1 MAGKS
6 KKQKVK
12 IESGAG
18 KKWDWKKLEWKKYI
32 RAAVIVLMI
41 EVFLWNHSFWLS
53 LGNKPITVDGLYA
66 ETGEFLS
73 FPCKYS
79 LEPDT
84 WFEIRDINQSIKNI
98 YLNIETD
105 KDYENDTL
113 NIRFSMIDEG
123 RKSYYDLTP
132 RTISSHL
139 QKLNYIS
146 LYPYGDLK
154 SLKIGF
160 PEEAYTL
167 ITVTDVVLNPC
178 VPMFFSVWR
187 VLIMYFVYLLVRTL
201 FFKPYETY
209 YQPDSKRQKRVTV
222 GICVI
227 LCAAIFFLTQK
238 GVSEYGLSTLDKY
251 SELAYSLEEGVS
263 WLNVNL
269 DERLLTAENPYD
281 KMERRELG
289 IGGYKWDY
297 AYYNGNLYV
306 YFGVV
311 PVWLTYLPYYMVI
324 EEDLPH
330 TAAYSIFM
338 TALIVGAFMLMN
350 TMIKKYCKKLPL
362 KLYYL
367 FLVTFAIG
375 IGTMIFAKRLCIY
388 NMPIMAA
395 VCLTLWGL
403 YLWMSSEKESGHN
416 TIWKIFLGALC
427 MALVAGCRPQLL
439 LGSFLVFPILGKKL
453 KQMFADFKKKTNIK
467 EHVPFL
473 IAFCVPYLVVAVLLM
488 KYNYDRFDS
497 PFDFGASY
505 NLTTNDMRYRG
516 IHMARMISGVWSML
530 FELPMIDLEFPYLGS
545 TWLNT
550 IYQGITIQEKGI
562 GGIFMTNI
570 ILLPAFLIYRFR
582 EKLREKQ
589 ILLFASISMISGII
603 IACADVQGAG
613 ILVRYLAD
621 FAIFFYLAS
630 FAVIFS
636 FIDRCYEKEYTLSS
650 VISEKVWC
658 RALALLCCVTILYWC
673 VTILLLYEDHDY
685 GTYQSLWYN
694 QLRVIFGV
702 LDV

>member
-1 MAGKS
+1 MADKR
-6 KKQKVK
+6 KKQTNKENK
-12 IESGAG
+12 M
-18 KKWDWKKLEWKKYI
+18 WDWKKWEWKNYI

-41 EVFLWNHSFWLS
+41 EVFLWNHSFWIS
-53 LGNKPITVDGLYA
+53 LGNEPITVDELYT
-66 ETGEFLS
+66 ETGEVF
-73 FPCKYS
+73 S
-79 LEPDT
+79 LPANRSWESDT
-84 WFEIRDINQSIKNI
+84 YFEIRDINRPIKNI
-98 YLNIETD
+98 YLNVETD
-105 KDYENDTL
+105 KEIENDTL
-113 NIRFSMIDEG
+113 TVRFSMIDEG
-123 RKSYYDLTP
+123 RKDYYDLTT

-139 QKLNYIS
+139 QKLDYIS

-154 SLKIGF
+154 ALKIRF
-160 PEEAYTL
+160 PNDSGTL
-167 ITVTDVVLNPC
+167 ITVTDVVLNPR
-178 VPMFFSVWR
+178 VPMFFSVLR
-187 VLIMYFVYLLVRTL
+187 VLIMYFVYLVGRTL
-201 FFKPYETY
+201 FFKSYETY
-209 YQPDSKRQKRVTV
+209 YQPDSKWQKRVTV
-222 GICVI
+222 GICMI
-227 LCAAIFFLTQK
+227 LCAAVFSLTQK
-238 GVSEYGLSTLDKY
+238 STSEYGLGTMDKY
-251 SELAYSLEEGVS
+251 AELTYSLEQGVG
-263 WLNVNL
+263 WLNINV
-269 DERLLTAENPYD
+269 DERLLSAENPYD
-281 KMERRELG
+281 RTERRELG

-297 AYYNGNLYV
+297 AYYNGKIYV

-311 PVWLTYLPYYMVI
+311 PVWLTYLPYYMLTG
-324 EEDLPH
+324 EDLPH
-330 TAAYSIFM
+330 TVAYTTFLM
-338 TALIVGAFMLMN
+338 ALIVGAFMLLN
-350 TMIKKYCKKLPL
+350 TIIKKYCKKLPL

-367 FLVTFAIG
+367 FLVTFAMG

-403 YLWMSSEKESGHN
+403 YLWISSEKESGHN

-439 LGSFLVFPILGKKL
+439 LGSFLAFPILGKKL

-467 EHVPFL
+467 ENVLFL
-473 IAFCVPYLVVAVLLM
+473 IAFCVPYLVVAALLM

-516 IHMARMISGVWSML
+516 VHIARMISGVWSLL

-582 EKLREKQ
+582 DKLREKQ
-589 ILLFASISMISGII
+589 MMLFASICMFSGII
-603 IACADVQGAG
+603 ITCVDVQGAG
-613 ILVRYLAD
+613 ILVRYMAD
-621 FAIFFYLAS
+621 FAIFFYLTS

-636 FIDRCYEKEYTLSS
+636 FIDRCYEKEYTLTS
-650 VISEKVWC
+650 VIPEKVWC
-658 RALALLCCVTILYWC
+658 RGLALLCCVTIVYWC

-685 GTYQSLWYN
+685 NTYQLLWYN
-694 QLRVIFGV
+694 KLRVLFGV